1 MMMEMKRFNR
11 LIFFGLVLAIA
22 LVGCSSEDTQADK
35 PEVKSG
41 EKLIDGTVTLSGCI
55 EPQATSRTYAYTE
68 DDRVIKFKWSAG
80 DVIELSKNGTTF
92 YKSTAAQNLNSDSTV
107 ATFEVRGLPKGD
119 VLSNY
124 KVYFNRNSTIKSG
137 TPIAIIANGLN
148 LPEHNFI
155 TSANGDCGYATISN
169 GTFTLIHSLSYFAV
183 KLAVPYDVSGNEAT
197 VNSITVS
204 GSGVGGAT
212 TMTAAGVVTG
222 NSSSVTYTVNKP
234 IKRAAITN
242 PYTDEGDGGPRVF
255 YVMCAPKSNIT
266 ITATINNQAY
276 SLSQSTATQA
286 NATYD
291 VDMFCEPLWEDA
303 RGLLSNIKYVTTLEA
318 GYTDLTQVDAIND
331 GVDTRGQLANCYVV
345 PVEGHATVSGKYAIP
360 LKKPDGTVV
369 GQGGY
374 MEFTVKKGIYGNA
387 AVAYPDNME
396 STITGREK
404 DWSWHIWVPGVNPA
418 TETITNAA
426 GKKYTTLDMYI
437 GALSKVPVNPT
448 TNMAYQFGR
457 KDPIPYSDV
466 HYMSGHVNSVP
477 LSSYGFRQYHVVI
490 PTATTGTFGYAYKH
504 PDVLLFHKET
514 GNGSY
519 DWVYNGTSDM
529 AKSYWGFST
538 KQKNKLN
545 DPSPAGYH
553 VPFEKE
559 IYSGFCQVQT
569 LTNDKTQFNISG
581 SWNYG
586 YLFYTDATK
595 TSTVWY
601 ASRSYIIGYNC
612 YWTAEAFYNSNSSS
626 VNGYCLEINDDY
638 ICTQWPNPRQ
648 YYERIKPQKQ

>member
-1 MMMEMKRFNR
+1 MKYIIR
-11 LIFFGLVLAIA
+11 LIFFNFILAIA

-68 DDRVIKFKWSAG
+68 NDRVIKFKWSVG
-80 DVIELSKNGTTF
+80 DVIELSKDGTNF

-119 VLSNY
+119 ILSNY
-124 KVYFNRNSTIKSG
+124 KVYFNRNSTIKDG
-137 TPIAIIANGLN
+137 TPVSIIANGLN

-197 VNSITVS
+197 VNSINIS
-204 GSGVGGAT
+204 GDGVGGAT

-222 NSSSVTYTVNKP
+222 DSSSVIYTVNKP

-242 PYTDEGDGGPRVF
+242 PYINEGDGGPRVF
-255 YVMCAPKSNIT
+255 YVMCAPQSDII
-266 ITATINNQAY
+266 ITATINNQEY
-276 SLSQSTATQA
+276 SLYQSTVTRA
-286 NATYD
+286 NTTYD

-303 RGLLSNIKYVTTLEA
+303 RGLLSNIKYVRTLEA

-345 PVEGHATVSGKYAIP
+345 PVEGHASASGKYAIP

-369 GQGGY
+369 GLGGY
-374 MEFTVKKGIYGNA
+374 IEFTVKKGIYGNA
-387 AVAYPDNME
+387 LVAYPDNME
-396 STITGREK
+396 STISGREK

-426 GKKYTTLDMYI
+426 GKKYTTLNMYI

-457 KDPIPYSDV
+457 KDPMLFSDLN
-466 HYMSGHVNSVP
+466 YISGHVTSIS
-477 LSSYGFRQYHVVI
+477 LSAYYSTHKVI
-490 PTATTGTFGYAYKH
+490 PTSTTGTFSYAYSH

-514 GNGSY
+514 SDGNY

-529 AKSYWGFST
+529 AKLYWGFST

-559 IYSGFCQVQT
+559 IYSGFCQVQD
-569 LTNDKTQFNISG
+569 LTNDKTKFNVAG
-581 SWNYG
+581 PWNYG

-601 ASRSYIIGYNC
+601 ASKSYRLGYNS
-612 YWTAEAFYNSNSSS
+612 YLTAEPDLDYSNSVTSYS
-626 VNGYCLEINDDY
+626 LEINDDY
-638 ICTQWPNPRQ
+638 LFTRWLCPRQ